1 MKNKIKAAVSLLLSL
16 LLALGCMGTSAFA
29 ADRNLGNVTLAFLT
43 ETGSITVEQNL
54 NAVEQ
59 LGITGGPVAGVEYT
73 LAQIGSL
80 CEITYTGGYMTGYAV
95 EQFVAQQLGINGSDY
110 TGSYGTETYYYI
122 YTVKSALDK
131 IQEQL
136 AAIEQSEWKGLVEG
150 LTGSRKASTDEN
162 GQVIFNDLP
171 YGLYLIVQTDVSGAE
186 YEGEPITLSHLQ
198 TPMLVSVPGKNEEK
212 EVKVNVKTPLGYGE
226 LTKSI
231 VGVGDINGNWENV
244 EDSATEVTGPGDYI
258 RFRLAVQ
265 PPRLSSGDTLD
276 HFVIED
282 VRSEGLKLEKLESV
296 TDTLGQ
302 TYVEGIDYTRTEE
315 TVADGTR
322 MLLTFTQQGLQKL
335 EQLGRAAGT
344 LTVTYTAQVTDEA
357 PTAGITNS
365 ARIDYKVDYAP
376 DRDNPPPPDD
386 PPPEDDDDEYHSDW
400 DVARSYTFGVHMTKY
415 LGEEGNLAPEGSV
428 TFALYR
434 EKDGQKQAV
443 PLSRSGDAYQVALQ
457 GSNELSVSADGT
469 FTILGLGEGT
479 YYLRELSTAEGYA
492 LPNEDIALTLAG
504 ERSAGEY
511 TGRLDAAQ
519 CTVDGQ
525 QGNASVQDGT
535 LYLSVINPRTFYIP
549 NTGGAGSWMFTAGG
563 LLIIAGGV
571 VYLAVSRKKKG

>member
-29 ADRNLGNVTLAFLT
+29 ADRNLRNVTLAFST
-43 ETGSITVEQNL
+43 ETGSITVVQNL

-80 CEITYTGGYMTGYAV
+80 CEITYAGGYMTGYAV
-95 EQFVAQQLGINGSDY
+95 EKSTVEKLGIEDAANY
-110 TGSYGTETYYYI
+110 TGSYNGTNYI
-122 YTVKSALDK
+122 YTSEATLEVLAKEIAELTTEDLKDKFSGSPTEKTDANGEAEFETLD
-131 IQEQL
+131 
-136 AAIEQSEWKGLVEG
+136 
-150 LTGSRKASTDEN
+150 
-162 GQVIFNDLP
+162 
-171 YGLYLIVQTDVSGAE
+171 YGLYLILQTDVSGAE
-186 YEGEPITLSHLQ
+186 YEDEPIILSHRQ

-276 HFVIED
+276 HFVVED

-302 TYVEGIDYTRTEE
+302 TYVEGTDYTRTEE
-315 TVADGTR
+315 TVTEGTR

-344 LTVTYTAQVTDEA
+344 LTVVYTTQVTEDA
-357 PTAGITNS
+357 VTAGITNS

-376 DRDNPPPPDD
+376 DRDTPPPPDD

-535 LYLSVINPRTFYIP
+535 LYLSVINPRAFYIP

>member
-29 ADRNLGNVTLAFLT
+29 DATAIEIEKLT
-43 ETGSITVEQNL
+43 ESTQKGSITVEQNL

-73 LAQIGSL
+73 LTQIGSL

-95 EQFVAQQLGINGSDY
+95 EQSTAKMLGIEDA
-110 TGSYGTETYYYI
+110 GSYNAINYCI
-122 YTVKSALDK
+122 YTSQQSLEK
-131 IQEQL
+131 IQDALEQT
-136 AAIEQSEWKGLVEG
+136 EETQWKELVEG
-150 LTGSRKASTDEN
+150 STNIKTTNEEGKA
-162 GQVIFNDLP
+162 IFSDLP

-186 YEGEPITLSHLQ
+186 YEDEPIILSHRQ
-198 TPMLVSVPGKNEEK
+198 TPMLVSVPGKNEEN

-231 VGVGDINGNWENV
+231 VGIGDIDGNWENV
-244 EDSATEVTGPGDYI
+244 EDSNTEVTGPGDYI

-282 VRSEGLKLEKLESV
+282 VRSKGLELEKLESV

-302 TYVEGIDYTRTEE
+302 TYVEGTDYTRTEE

>member
-1 MKNKIKAAVSLLLSL
+1 M
-16 LLALGCMGTSAFA
+16 
-29 ADRNLGNVTLAFLT
+29 
-43 ETGSITVEQNL
+43 
-54 NAVEQ
+54 
-59 LGITGGPVAGVEYT
+59 
-73 LAQIGSL
+73 
-80 CEITYTGGYMTGYAV
+80 
-95 EQFVAQQLGINGSDY
+95 
-110 TGSYGTETYYYI
+110 
-122 YTVKSALDK
+122 
-131 IQEQL
+131 
-136 AAIEQSEWKGLVEG
+136 
-150 LTGSRKASTDEN
+150 
-162 GQVIFNDLP
+162 
-171 YGLYLIVQTDVSGAE
+171 
-186 YEGEPITLSHLQ
+186 
-198 TPMLVSVPGKNEEK
+198 
-212 EVKVNVKTPLGYGE
+212 
-226 LTKSI
+226 
-231 VGVGDINGNWENV
+231 
-244 EDSATEVTGPGDYI
+244 
-258 RFRLAVQ
+258 
-265 PPRLSSGDTLD
+265 
-276 HFVIED
+276 IED
-282 VRSEGLKLEKLESV
+282 VRSKGLELEKLESV

-302 TYVEGIDYTRTEE
+302 TYVEGTDYTRTEE

-344 LTVTYTAQVTDEA
+344 LTVVYTTQVTEDA
-357 PTAGITNS
+357 VTAGITNS

-400 DVARSYTFGVHMTKY
+400 DVARSYTFGVHLTKY

-443 PLSRSGDAYQVALQ
+443 PLSRSGDTYQVALQ

-525 QGNASVQDGT
+525 QGNASVQDGI

>member
-29 ADRNLGNVTLAFLT
+29 ADITIKELKKSTK
-43 ETGSITVEQNL
+43 TGSITVVQNL

-95 EQFVAQQLGINGSDY
+95 EQSVAQQLGINGSDY

-150 LTGSRKASTDEN
+150 LTGSQKASTDEK
-162 GQVIFNDLP
+162 GQAIFNDLP

-198 TPMLVSVPGKNEEK
+198 TPMLVSVPQSAGQSD
-212 EVKVNVKTPLGYGE
+212 VTVNVKTPLGYGE

-231 VGVGDINGNWENV
+231 VGIGDIDGNWENV

-282 VRSEGLKLEKLESV
+282 VRSKGLELEKLESV

-302 TYVEGIDYTRTEE
+302 TYVEGTDYTRTEE

-344 LTVTYTAQVTDEA
+344 LTVVYTTQVTEDA
-357 PTAGITNS
+357 VTAGITNS

-415 LGEEGNLAPEGSV
+415 LGEEGNLAPEESV

>member
-29 ADRNLGNVTLAFLT
+29 ADITIKELKKSTK
-43 ETGSITVEQNL
+43 TGSITVVQNL

-95 EQFVAQQLGINGSDY
+95 KQSTASTLGIADDANYTRSHNGTDY
-110 TGSYGTETYYYI
+110 CI
-122 YTVKSALDK
+122 YTSQQSLEK
-131 IQEQL
+131 IQDALEQT
-136 AAIEQSEWKGLVEG
+136 EETQWKELVEG
-150 LTGSRKASTDEN
+150 STNIKTTNEEGKA
-162 GQVIFNDLP
+162 IFSDLP

-186 YEGEPITLSHLQ
+186 YEDEPIILSHRQ
-198 TPMLVSVPGKNEEK
+198 TPMLVSVPGEEG
-212 EVKVNVKTPLGYGE
+212 EIVTVNVKTPLGYGE

-231 VGVGDINGNWENV
+231 VGVGDIDGNWENV

-282 VRSEGLKLEKLESV
+282 VRSKGLELEKLESV

-302 TYVEGIDYTRTEE
+302 TYVEGTDYTRTEE

-344 LTVTYTAQVTDEA
+344 LTVVYTTQVTEDA
-357 PTAGITNS
+357 VTAGITNS

-492 LPNEDIALTLAG
+492 LPNEDIALTLSG

>member
-1 MKNKIKAAVSLLLSL
+1 
-16 LLALGCMGTSAFA
+16 MGTSAFA
-29 ADRNLGNVTLAFLT
+29 DATAIEIEKLT
-43 ETGSITVEQNL
+43 ESTQKGSITVEQNL

-95 EQFVAQQLGINGSDY
+95 KQSTAKMLGIEDAADY
-110 TGSYGTETYYYI
+110 TESYNVKDYCI
-122 YTVKSALDK
+122 YTNAATLEALAKEIAKLETEDLK
-131 IQEQL
+131 DQFQEKQTKETNESGEAKFETL
-136 AAIEQSEWKGLVEG
+136 
-150 LTGSRKASTDEN
+150 D
-162 GQVIFNDLP
+162 
-171 YGLYLIVQTDVSGAE
+171 YGLYLILQTDVSGAE
-186 YEGEPITLSHLQ
+186 YEDEPITLSHLQ
-198 TPMLVSVPGKNEEK
+198 TPMLVSVPQSAGQSDVT
-212 EVKVNVKTPLGYGE
+212 VKVKTPLGYGE

-276 HFVIED
+276 HFVVED
-282 VRSEGLKLEKLESV
+282 VRSKGLKLEKLESV

-302 TYVEGIDYTRTEE
+302 TYVEGTDYTRTEE

-344 LTVTYTAQVTDEA
+344 LTVVYTTQVTEDA
-357 PTAGITNS
+357 VTAGITNS

-415 LGEEGNLAPEGSV
+415 LGEDKIPRRGGQPCPRGQRHLRPLPGKGRPEAGGP
-428 TFALYR
+428 T
-434 EKDGQKQAV
+434 EQK
-443 PLSRSGDAYQVALQ
+443 R
-457 GSNELSVSADGT
+457 
-469 FTILGLGEGT
+469 
-479 YYLRELSTAEGYA
+479 
-492 LPNEDIALTLAG
+492 
-504 ERSAGEY
+504 
-511 TGRLDAAQ
+511 GRLPGGPA
-519 CTVDGQ
+519 GQ
-525 QGNASVQDGT
+525 QRAERQRGRNLHHPG
-535 LYLSVINPRTFYIP
+535 I
-549 NTGGAGSWMFTAGG
+549 GGGHLLPAGAFHRGRLRPA
-563 LLIIAGGV
+563 
-571 VYLAVSRKKKG
+571 K

>member
-29 ADRNLGNVTLAFLT
+29 DATAIEIEKLT
-43 ETGSITVEQNL
+43 ESTQKGSITVEQNL

-80 CEITYTGGYMTGYAV
+80 CEITYAGGYMTGYAV
-95 EQFVAQQLGINGSDY
+95 KESVAQQLGINDSDY
-110 TGSYGTETYYYI
+110 TESYGTENYI
-122 YTVKSALDK
+122 YTAKSALDK

-162 GQVIFNDLP
+162 GQAIFNDLP
-171 YGLYLIVQTDVSGAE
+171 YGLYLIVQTDVSGAK
-186 YEGEPITLSHLQ
+186 YEDKPITLSHLQ

-212 EVKVNVKTPLGYGE
+212 DVEVDVKTPLGYGE

-231 VGVGDINGNWENV
+231 VGVGDIDGNWENV
-244 EDSATEVTGPGDYI
+244 EDSNTEVTGPGDYI

-276 HFVIED
+276 HFVVED
-282 VRSEGLKLEKLESV
+282 VRSKGLKLEKLESV

-302 TYVEGIDYTRTEE
+302 TYVENTDYTRTEE

-322 MLLTFTQQGLQKL
+322 LLLTFTQQGLQKL

-344 LTVTYTAQVTDEA
+344 LTVVYTTQVTEDA
-357 PTAGITNS
+357 VTAGITNS

-376 DRDNPPPPDD
+376 DRDTPPPPDD

-443 PLSRSGDAYQVALQ
+443 PLSRSGDTYQVALQ
-457 GSNELSVSADGT
+457 GSNELSISADGT

-504 ERSAGEY
+504 ELSAGEY

>member
-29 ADRNLGNVTLAFLT
+29 ADRNLGNVTLAFST
-43 ETGSITVEQNL
+43 ETGSITVVQNL

-95 EQFVAQQLGINGSDY
+95 EQSVAQQLGINGSDY
-110 TGSYGTETYYYI
+110 TGSYGTENYI
-122 YTVKSALDK
+122 YTAKSALDK
-131 IQEQL
+131 IKEQL

-150 LTGSRKASTDEN
+150 LTGSQKASTDEK
-162 GQVIFNDLP
+162 GQAIFNDLP

-186 YEGEPITLSHLQ
+186 YEDEPIILSHRQ
-198 TPMLVSVPGKNEEK
+198 TPMLVSVPGEEG
-212 EVKVNVKTPLGYGE
+212 EIVTVNVKTPLGYGE

-231 VGVGDINGNWENV
+231 VGVGDIDGNWENV

-276 HFVIED
+276 HFVVED

-302 TYVEGIDYTRTEE
+302 TYVEGTDYTRTEE

-322 MLLTFTQQGLQKL
+322 LLLTFTQQGLQKL

-344 LTVTYTAQVTDEA
+344 LTVVYTTQVTEDA
-357 PTAGITNS
+357 VTAGITNS

-386 PPPEDDDDEYHSDW
+386 PPPEDDDDEYHSEW
-400 DVARSYTFGVHMTKY
+400 DVARSYTFGAHLTKY

-571 VYLAVSRKKKG
+571 VYLAVSRKKKR

>member
-29 ADRNLGNVTLAFLT
+29 DATAIEIEKLT
-43 ETGSITVEQNL
+43 ESTQKGSITVEQNL

-80 CEITYTGGYMTGYAV
+80 CEITYAGGYMTGYAV
-95 EQFVAQQLGINGSDY
+95 EEQSIAEKLGIEDAANYTRSYNRTDY
-110 TGSYGTETYYYI
+110 CI
-122 YTVKSALDK
+122 YTNAATLEALAKEIAKLETEDLQGQFPSGQTQK
-131 IQEQL
+131 TN
-136 AAIEQSEWKGLVEG
+136 A
-150 LTGSRKASTDEN
+150 N
-162 GQVIFNDLP
+162 GEAKFETLE
-171 YGLYLIVQTDVSGAE
+171 YGLYLILQTDVSGAK
-186 YEGEPITLSHLQ
+186 YEDKPITLSHLQ
-198 TPMLVSVPGKNEEK
+198 TPMLISVPGKNEEK

-231 VGVGDINGNWENV
+231 VGIGDIDGNWENV
-244 EDSATEVTGPGDYI
+244 EDSNTEVTGPGDYI

-282 VRSEGLKLEKLESV
+282 VRSKGLELEKLESV

-302 TYVEGIDYTRTEE
+302 TYVEGTDYTRTEE

-335 EQLGRAAGT
+335 ERLGQAAGT

-400 DVARSYTFGVHMTKY
+400 DVARSYTFGVHLTKY

-443 PLSRSGDAYQVALQ
+443 PLSRSGDAYQVVLQ
-457 GSNELSVSADGT
+457 GSNELSISADGT

-525 QGNASVQDGT
+525 QGNASVQDGI

>member
-29 ADRNLGNVTLAFLT
+29 ADITIKELKKSTK
-43 ETGSITVEQNL
+43 TGSITVVQNL

-95 EQFVAQQLGINGSDY
+95 KKSVAQQLGINDSDY
-110 TGSYGTETYYYI
+110 TGSYGTETYYI
-122 YTVKSALDK
+122 YTAKSALDK

-162 GQVIFNDLP
+162 GQAIFNDLP

-198 TPMLVSVPGKNEEK
+198 TPMLVSVPQSAGQSDVT
-212 EVKVNVKTPLGYGE
+212 VKVKTPLGYGE

-276 HFVIED
+276 HFVVED

-302 TYVEGIDYTRTEE
+302 TYVENTDYTRTEE

-335 EQLGRAAGT
+335 ERLGRTAGT
-344 LTVTYTAQVTDEA
+344 LTVVYTTQVTEDA
-357 PTAGITNS
+357 VTAGITNS

-525 QGNASVQDGT
+525 QGNASVQDGI

-571 VYLAVSRKKKG
+571 VYLAVSRKKKR

>member
-1 MKNKIKAAVSLLLSL
+1 MV
-16 LLALGCMGTSAFA
+16 
-29 ADRNLGNVTLAFLT
+29 
-43 ETGSITVEQNL
+43 
-54 NAVEQ
+54 
-59 LGITGGPVAGVEYT
+59 YT
-73 LAQIGSL
+73 
-80 CEITYTGGYMTGYAV
+80 T
-95 EQFVAQQLGINGSDY
+95 
-110 TGSYGTETYYYI
+110 
-122 YTVKSALDK
+122 
-131 IQEQL
+131 
-136 AAIEQSEWKGLVEG
+136 
-150 LTGSRKASTDEN
+150 
-162 GQVIFNDLP
+162 
-171 YGLYLIVQTDVSGAE
+171 
-186 YEGEPITLSHLQ
+186 
-198 TPMLVSVPGKNEEK
+198 
-212 EVKVNVKTPLGYGE
+212 
-226 LTKSI
+226 
-231 VGVGDINGNWENV
+231 
-244 EDSATEVTGPGDYI
+244 
-258 RFRLAVQ
+258 
-265 PPRLSSGDTLD
+265 
-276 HFVIED
+276 
-282 VRSEGLKLEKLESV
+282 
-296 TDTLGQ
+296 
-302 TYVEGIDYTRTEE
+302 
-315 TVADGTR
+315 
-322 MLLTFTQQGLQKL
+322 
-335 EQLGRAAGT
+335 
-344 LTVTYTAQVTDEA
+344 QVTEDA
-357 PTAGITNS
+357 VTAGITNS

-415 LGEEGNLAPEGSV
+415 LGEEGNLAPEESV

-443 PLSRSGDAYQVALQ
+443 PLSRSGDTYQVALQ

-525 QGNASVQDGT
+525 QGNASVQDGI

>member
-16 LLALGCMGTSAFA
+16 LLALGCMGTPAFA
-29 ADRNLGNVTLAFLT
+29 DATAIEIEKLT
-43 ETGSITVEQNL
+43 ESTQKGSITVEQNL

-80 CEITYTGGYMTGYAV
+80 CEITYAGGYMTGYAV
-95 EQFVAQQLGINGSDY
+95 EQSVAQQLGINGSDY

-150 LTGSRKASTDEN
+150 LTGSQKASTDEK
-162 GQVIFNDLP
+162 GQAIFNDLP

-198 TPMLVSVPGKNEEK
+198 TPMLVSVPGEEG
-212 EVKVNVKTPLGYGE
+212 EIVTVNVKTPLGYGE

-231 VGVGDINGNWENV
+231 VGVGDIDGNWENV

-282 VRSEGLKLEKLESV
+282 VRSKGLELEKLESV

-302 TYVEGIDYTRTEE
+302 TYVEGTDYTRTEE

-344 LTVTYTAQVTDEA
+344 LTVVYTTQVTEDA
-357 PTAGITNS
+357 VTAGITNS

-571 VYLAVSRKKKG
+571 VYLAVSRKKKR

>member
-29 ADRNLGNVTLAFLT
+29 DATAIEIGKLT
-43 ETGSITVEQNL
+43 ESTQKGSITVEQNL

-95 EQFVAQQLGINGSDY
+95 EQSVARQLGINGSDY
-110 TGSYGTETYYYI
+110 TGSYGTETYYI
-122 YTVKSALDK
+122 YTAKSALDK

-150 LTGSRKASTDEN
+150 LTGSRKASTNEN
-162 GQVIFNDLP
+162 GQAIFNDLP

-186 YEGEPITLSHLQ
+186 YEDEPITLSHLQ
-198 TPMLVSVPGKNEEK
+198 TPMLVSVPGEEG
-212 EVKVNVKTPLGYGE
+212 EIVTVKVKTPLGYGE

-231 VGVGDINGNWENV
+231 VGIGDIDGNWENV
-244 EDSATEVTGPGDYI
+244 EDSNTEVTGPGDYI

-282 VRSEGLKLEKLESV
+282 VCSKGLDVQGLDSV

-302 TYVEGIDYTRTEE
+302 TYVEGTDYTRTEE
-315 TVADGTR
+315 TVTDGVR
-322 MLLTFTQQGLQKL
+322 MLHTFTQQGLQKL

-344 LTVTYTAQVTDEA
+344 LTVVYTTQVTEDA
-357 PTAGITNS
+357 VTAGITNS

-376 DRDNPPPPDD
+376 DRDTPPPPDD

-434 EKDGQKQAV
+434 EEDGQKQAV

-457 GSNELSVSADGT
+457 GSNELSVSADGS

-571 VYLAVSRKKKG
+571 VYLAVSRKKKR

>member
-29 ADRNLGNVTLAFLT
+29 ADITIKELT
-43 ETGSITVEQNL
+43 KSTKTGSITVEQNL

-95 EQFVAQQLGINGSDY
+95 KKSVAQQLGINDSDY

-122 YTVKSALDK
+122 YTAKSALDK

-150 LTGSRKASTDEN
+150 LTGSQKASTDEK
-162 GQVIFNDLP
+162 GQAIFNDLP

-212 EVKVNVKTPLGYGE
+212 EVEVDVKTPLGYGE

-231 VGVGDINGNWENV
+231 VGIGDINGNWENV

-302 TYVEGIDYTRTEE
+302 TYVENTDYTLTEE
-315 TVADGTR
+315 TVTDGTR

-376 DRDNPPPPDD
+376 DRDNPPPPDN
-386 PPPEDDDDEYHSDW
+386 PSPEDDDDEYHSDW

-479 YYLRELSTAEGYA
+479 YYLRELSTEEGYA

-525 QGNASVQDGT
+525 QGNASVQDGI
-535 LYLSVINPRTFYIP
+535 LYLSVINPKTFYIP

>member
-29 ADRNLGNVTLAFLT
+29 DATAIEIEKLT
-43 ETGSITVEQNL
+43 ESTQKGSITVEQNL
-54 NAVEQ
+54 NVVEQ

-95 EQFVAQQLGINGSDY
+95 EQSTAKMLGIEDATNY
-110 TGSYGTETYYYI
+110 TGSYNAVNYCI
-122 YTVKSALDK
+122 YTSQQSLEK
-131 IQEQL
+131 IQDALEQT
-136 AAIEQSEWKGLVEG
+136 EETQWKELVEG
-150 LTGSRKASTDEN
+150 STNIKTTNEEGKA
-162 GQVIFNDLP
+162 IFSDLP
-171 YGLYLIVQTDVSGAE
+171 YGLYLIVQTDVSGAK
-186 YEGEPITLSHLQ
+186 YEDKPITLSHLQ

-212 EVKVNVKTPLGYGE
+212 DVEVDVKTPLGYGE

-231 VGVGDINGNWENV
+231 VGVGDIDGNWENV
-244 EDSATEVTGPGDYI
+244 EDSNTEVTGPGDYI

-276 HFVIED
+276 HFVVED
-282 VRSEGLKLEKLESV
+282 VRSKGLELEKLESV

-302 TYVEGIDYTRTEE
+302 TYVENTDYTRTEE

-322 MLLTFTQQGLQKL
+322 LLLTFTQQGLQKL

-344 LTVTYTAQVTDEA
+344 LTVVYTTQVTEDA
-357 PTAGITNS
+357 VTAGITNS

-376 DRDNPPPPDD
+376 DRDTPPPPDD
-386 PPPEDDDDEYHSDW
+386 PPPEDDDDEYHSEW

-443 PLSRSGDAYQVALQ
+443 PLSRSGDTYQVALQ
-457 GSNELSVSADGT
+457 GSNELSVSADGS

-571 VYLAVSRKKKG
+571 VYLAVSRKKKR

>member
-29 ADRNLGNVTLAFLT
+29 ADRNLGNVTLAFST
-43 ETGSITVEQNL
+43 ETGSITVVQNL

-95 EQFVAQQLGINGSDY
+95 KKSTVEKLGIEDAANY
-110 TGSYGTETYYYI
+110 TDGTNYCI
-122 YTVKSALDK
+122 YTSEATLEVLAKEIAELTTEDLKDKFSGSPTEKTDANGEAEFETLD
-131 IQEQL
+131 
-136 AAIEQSEWKGLVEG
+136 
-150 LTGSRKASTDEN
+150 
-162 GQVIFNDLP
+162 
-171 YGLYLIVQTDVSGAE
+171 YGLYLILQTDVSGAE

-198 TPMLVSVPGKNEEK
+198 TPMLVSVPQSAGQSDVT
-212 EVKVNVKTPLGYGE
+212 VKVKTPLGYGE

-231 VGVGDINGNWENV
+231 VGIGDIDGNWENV

-282 VRSEGLKLEKLESV
+282 VRSKGLELEKLESV

-302 TYVEGIDYTRTEE
+302 TYVEGTDYTRTEE

-335 EQLGRAAGT
+335 ERLGRTAGT
-344 LTVTYTAQVTDEA
+344 LTVVYTTQVTEDA
-357 PTAGITNS
+357 VTAGITNS

-376 DRDNPPPPDD
+376 DRDTPPPPDD
-386 PPPEDDDDEYHSDW
+386 PPPEDDDDEYHSEW

-443 PLSRSGDAYQVALQ
+443 PLSRSGDTYQVALQ
-457 GSNELSVSADGT
+457 GSNELSVSADGS

>member
-29 ADRNLGNVTLAFLT
+29 ADRNLGNVTLAFST
-43 ETGSITVEQNL
+43 EIGSITVEQNL

-95 EQFVAQQLGINGSDY
+95 EQPTAEKLGIEDATNY
-110 TGSYGTETYYYI
+110 TGSYNAVNYCI
-122 YTVKSALDK
+122 YTSQQSLEK
-131 IQEQL
+131 IQDALEQT
-136 AAIEQSEWKGLVEG
+136 EETQWKELVEG
-150 LTGSRKASTDEN
+150 STNIKTTNEEGKA
-162 GQVIFNDLP
+162 IFSDLP

-186 YEGEPITLSHLQ
+186 YEDEPIILSHRQ
-198 TPMLVSVPGKNEEK
+198 TPMLVSVPQSAGQSDVT
-212 EVKVNVKTPLGYGE
+212 VKVKTPLGYGE

-231 VGVGDINGNWENV
+231 VGVGDIDGNWENV

-276 HFVIED
+276 HFVVED

-302 TYVEGIDYTRTEE
+302 TYVEGTDYTRTEE

-322 MLLTFTQQGLQKL
+322 LLLTFTQQGLQKL

-344 LTVTYTAQVTDEA
+344 LTVVYTTQVTEDA
-357 PTAGITNS
+357 VTAGITNS

-376 DRDNPPPPDD
+376 DRDTPPPPDD
-386 PPPEDDDDEYHSDW
+386 PPPEDDDDEYRSDW
-400 DVARSYTFGVHMTKY
+400 DVARSYTFGVHLTKY

-525 QGNASVQDGT
+525 QGNASVQDGI

>member
-29 ADRNLGNVTLAFLT
+29 DATAIEIEKLT
-43 ETGSITVEQNL
+43 ESTQKGSITVVQNL

-95 EQFVAQQLGINGSDY
+95 EQSVAQQLGINGSDY
-110 TGSYGTETYYYI
+110 TGSYGTETYYI

-150 LTGSRKASTDEN
+150 LTGSQKASTDEK
-162 GQVIFNDLP
+162 GQAIFNDLP

-198 TPMLVSVPGKNEEK
+198 TPMLVSVPGEEG
-212 EVKVNVKTPLGYGE
+212 EIVTVNVKTPLGYGE

-231 VGVGDINGNWENV
+231 VGIGDIDGNWENV
-244 EDSATEVTGPGDYI
+244 EDSNTEVTGPGDYI

-282 VRSEGLKLEKLESV
+282 VRSKGLELEKLESV

-525 QGNASVQDGT
+525 QDNASVQDGI

>member
-1 MKNKIKAAVSLLLSL
+1 
-16 LLALGCMGTSAFA
+16 
-29 ADRNLGNVTLAFLT
+29 
-43 ETGSITVEQNL
+43 
-54 NAVEQ
+54 
-59 LGITGGPVAGVEYT
+59 
-73 LAQIGSL
+73 
-80 CEITYTGGYMTGYAV
+80 
-95 EQFVAQQLGINGSDY
+95 
-110 TGSYGTETYYYI
+110 
-122 YTVKSALDK
+122 
-131 IQEQL
+131 
-136 AAIEQSEWKGLVEG
+136 
-150 LTGSRKASTDEN
+150 
-162 GQVIFNDLP
+162 
-171 YGLYLIVQTDVSGAE
+171 
-186 YEGEPITLSHLQ
+186 
-198 TPMLVSVPGKNEEK
+198 MLVSVPGKNEEK

-231 VGVGDINGNWENV
+231 VGVGDIDGNWENV

-276 HFVIED
+276 HFVVED
-282 VRSEGLKLEKLESV
+282 VRSKGLKLEKLESV
-296 TDTLGQ
+296 PYTLGQ
-302 TYVEGIDYTRTEE
+302 TYVEGTDYTRTEE

-322 MLLTFTQQGLQKL
+322 LLLTFTQQGLQKL

-344 LTVTYTAQVTDEA
+344 LTVVYTTQVTEDA
-357 PTAGITNS
+357 VTAGITNS

>member
-1 MKNKIKAAVSLLLSL
+1 MKNKIKTAVSLLLSL

-29 ADRNLGNVTLAFLT
+29 DATAIEIEKLT
-43 ETGSITVEQNL
+43 ESTQKGSITVEQNL

-95 EQFVAQQLGINGSDY
+95 EQSTAGTLGITDDANY
-110 TGSYGTETYYYI
+110 TGSYKDYCI
-122 YTVKSALDK
+122 YTSKATLEALAKEIAKLETEDLQGQFPSGQTQK
-131 IQEQL
+131 
-136 AAIEQSEWKGLVEG
+136 
-150 LTGSRKASTDEN
+150 TDASGEAKFETLD
-162 GQVIFNDLP
+162 
-171 YGLYLIVQTDVSGAE
+171 YGLYLILQTDVSGAE

-198 TPMLVSVPGKNEEK
+198 TPMLVSVPGKNEEN

-231 VGVGDINGNWENV
+231 VGIGDINGNWENV

-276 HFVIED
+276 HFVVED
-282 VRSEGLKLEKLESV
+282 VRSKGLNLEKLESV

-302 TYVEGIDYTRTEE
+302 TYVENTDYTRTEE

-335 EQLGRAAGT
+335 ERLGQAAGT

-386 PPPEDDDDEYHSDW
+386 PSPEDDDDEYHSDW

-525 QGNASVQDGT
+525 QGNASVQDDI

-571 VYLAVSRKKKG
+571 VYLAVIRKKKG

>member
-95 EQFVAQQLGINGSDY
+95 KKSVAQQLGIN
-110 TGSYGTETYYYI
+110 TGSYGTETYYI
-122 YTVKSALDK
+122 YTAKSALDK

-171 YGLYLIVQTDVSGAE
+171 YGLYLIVQTDVSGAK
-186 YEGEPITLSHLQ
+186 YEDKPITLSHLQ

-212 EVKVNVKTPLGYGE
+212 DVEVDVKTPLGYGE

-282 VRSEGLKLEKLESV
+282 VRSKGLELEKLESV

-302 TYVEGIDYTRTEE
+302 TYVEGTDYTRTEE
-315 TVADGTR
+315 TVADDTR

-376 DRDNPPPPDD
+376 DRDNPPPPDN

-525 QGNASVQDGT
+525 QGNASVQDGI

>member
-29 ADRNLGNVTLAFLT
+29 DATAIEIEKLT
-43 ETGSITVEQNL
+43 ESTQKGSITVEQNL

-80 CEITYTGGYMTGYAV
+80 CEITYAGGYMTGYAV
-95 EQFVAQQLGINGSDY
+95 KLGIADATNY
-110 TGSYGTETYYYI
+110 TGSYNAINYCI
-122 YTVKSALDK
+122 YTSQQSLEK
-131 IQEQL
+131 IQDALEQT
-136 AAIEQSEWKGLVEG
+136 EETQWKELVEG
-150 LTGSRKASTDEN
+150 STNIKTTNEEGKA
-162 GQVIFNDLP
+162 IFSDLP

-186 YEGEPITLSHLQ
+186 YEDEPITLSHLQ
-198 TPMLVSVPGKNEEK
+198 TPMLVSVPGEEG
-212 EVKVNVKTPLGYGE
+212 EIVTVNVKTPLGYGE

-231 VGVGDINGNWENV
+231 VGVGDIDGNWENV

-276 HFVIED
+276 HFVVED

-302 TYVEGIDYTRTEE
+302 TYVEGTDYTRTEE
-315 TVADGTR
+315 TVTDGTR

-335 EQLGRAAGT
+335 ERLGQAAGT

-386 PPPEDDDDEYHSDW
+386 PPPEDDDDEYHSEW

>member
-29 ADRNLGNVTLAFLT
+29 ADRNLGNVTLAFST
-43 ETGSITVEQNL
+43 ETGSITVVQNL

-95 EQFVAQQLGINGSDY
+95 KQSTARTLGIADDANY
-110 TGSYGTETYYYI
+110 TGRHNGTDYCI
-122 YTVKSALDK
+122 YTSQQSLEK
-131 IQEQL
+131 IQDALEQT
-136 AAIEQSEWKGLVEG
+136 EETQWKELVEG
-150 LTGSRKASTDEN
+150 STNIKTTNEEGKA
-162 GQVIFNDLP
+162 IFSDLP

-198 TPMLVSVPGKNEEK
+198 TPMLVSVPGEEG
-212 EVKVNVKTPLGYGE
+212 EIVTVNVKTPLGYGE

-231 VGVGDINGNWENV
+231 VGVGDIDGNWENV

-282 VRSEGLKLEKLESV
+282 VRSKGLELEKLESV

-302 TYVEGIDYTRTEE
+302 TYVEGTDYTRTEE

-335 EQLGRAAGT
+335 ERLGQAAGT

-492 LPNEDIALTLAG
+492 LPNEDIALTLSG

>member
-29 ADRNLGNVTLAFLT
+29 ADRNLGNVTLAFST
-43 ETGSITVEQNL
+43 ETGSITVVQNL

-80 CEITYTGGYMTGYAV
+80 CEITYAGGYMTGYAV
-95 EQFVAQQLGINGSDY
+95 EEQPTAEKLGIEDAADY
-110 TGSYGTETYYYI
+110 TESHNGTDYCI
-122 YTVKSALDK
+122 YTSEETLEILAKEVAKLETEDLKDQFQEKQTKETNESGEAKFETLD
-131 IQEQL
+131 
-136 AAIEQSEWKGLVEG
+136 
-150 LTGSRKASTDEN
+150 
-162 GQVIFNDLP
+162 
-171 YGLYLIVQTDVSGAE
+171 YGLYLIRQTDVSGAE
-186 YEGEPITLSHLQ
+186 YEDEPITLSHLQ

-276 HFVIED
+276 HFVVED

-302 TYVEGIDYTRTEE
+302 TYVENTDYTRTEE

-335 EQLGRAAGT
+335 ERLGRAAGT

-434 EKDGQKQAV
+434 EEDGQKQAV

-457 GSNELSVSADGT
+457 GSNELSVSADGS

>member
-29 ADRNLGNVTLAFLT
+29 ADITIKELKKSTK
-43 ETGSITVEQNL
+43 TGSITVVQNL

-95 EQFVAQQLGINGSDY
+95 EQSVAQQLGINGSDY

-150 LTGSRKASTDEN
+150 LTGSQKASTDEK
-162 GQVIFNDLP
+162 GQAIFNDLP

-198 TPMLVSVPGKNEEK
+198 TPMLVSVPGEEG
-212 EVKVNVKTPLGYGE
+212 EIVTVNVKTPLGYGE

-231 VGVGDINGNWENV
+231 VGVGDIDGNWENV
-244 EDSATEVTGPGDYI
+244 EDSNTEVTGPGDYI
-258 RFRLAVQ
+258 RFRLDVQ

-276 HFVIED
+276 HFVVED

-302 TYVEGIDYTRTEE
+302 TYVEGTDYTRTEE

-525 QGNASVQDGT
+525 QGNASVQDGI

-571 VYLAVSRKKKG
+571 VYLAVSRKKKR

>member
-29 ADRNLGNVTLAFLT
+29 ADRNLGNVTLAFST

-80 CEITYTGGYMTGYAV
+80 CEITYAGGYMTGYAV
-95 EQFVAQQLGINGSDY
+95 KKSTVEKLGIEDAANY
-110 TGSYGTETYYYI
+110 TDGTNYCI
-122 YTVKSALDK
+122 YTSEATLEVLAKEIAELTTEDLEVILKDKFSGSPTEKTDANGEAEFETLD
-131 IQEQL
+131 
-136 AAIEQSEWKGLVEG
+136 
-150 LTGSRKASTDEN
+150 
-162 GQVIFNDLP
+162 
-171 YGLYLIVQTDVSGAE
+171 YGLYLILQTDVSGAE
-186 YEGEPITLSHLQ
+186 YEDKPITLSHLQ
-198 TPMLVSVPGKNEEK
+198 TPMLVSVPGKNEEN

-282 VRSEGLKLEKLESV
+282 VRSKGLKLEKLESV

-302 TYVEGIDYTRTEE
+302 TYVENTDYTRTED

>member
-29 ADRNLGNVTLAFLT
+29 ADRNLRNVTLAFST
-43 ETGSITVEQNL
+43 ETGSITVVQNL

-95 EQFVAQQLGINGSDY
+95 EPSVAQQLGINGSDY
-110 TGSYGTETYYYI
+110 TGSYGTKTYYI

-150 LTGSRKASTDEN
+150 LTGSQKASTDEK
-162 GQVIFNDLP
+162 GQAIFNDLP

-282 VRSEGLKLEKLESV
+282 VRSKGLELEKLESV

-302 TYVEGIDYTRTEE
+302 TYVEGTDYTRTEE

-322 MLLTFTQQGLQKL
+322 LLLTFTQQGLQKL

-344 LTVTYTAQVTDEA
+344 LTVVYTTQVTEDA
-357 PTAGITNS
+357 VTAGITNS

-376 DRDNPPPPDD
+376 DRDTPPPPDD
-386 PPPEDDDDEYHSDW
+386 PPPEDDDDYHSDW

-443 PLSRSGDAYQVALQ
+443 PLSRSGDTYQVALQ

>member
-29 ADRNLGNVTLAFLT
+29 ADITIKELKKSTK
-43 ETGSITVEQNL
+43 TGSITVVQNL

-95 EQFVAQQLGINGSDY
+95 EQSVAQQLGINGSDY

-150 LTGSRKASTDEN
+150 LTGSQKASTDEK
-162 GQVIFNDLP
+162 GQAIFNDLP

-198 TPMLVSVPGKNEEK
+198 TPMLVSVPGEEG
-212 EVKVNVKTPLGYGE
+212 EIVTVNVKTPLGYGE

-231 VGVGDINGNWENV
+231 VGIGDINGNWENV

>member
-1 MKNKIKAAVSLLLSL
+1 MKNTIKAAVSLMLSL

-29 ADRNLGNVTLAFLT
+29 DATAIEIEKLT
-43 ETGSITVEQNL
+43 ESTQKGSITVVQNL

-95 EQFVAQQLGINGSDY
+95 EQPTAEKLGIEDATNY
-110 TGSYGTETYYYI
+110 TGSYNAVNYCI
-122 YTVKSALDK
+122 YTSQQSLEK
-131 IQEQL
+131 IQDALEQT
-136 AAIEQSEWKGLVEG
+136 EETQWKELVEG
-150 LTGSRKASTDEN
+150 ATNIKTTNEEGKA
-162 GQVIFNDLP
+162 IFSDLP
-171 YGLYLIVQTDVSGAE
+171 YGLYLIVQTDVSGAK
-186 YEGEPITLSHLQ
+186 YEDEPITLSHLQ
-198 TPMLVSVPGKNEEK
+198 TPMLISVPQSAGQSDVT
-212 EVKVNVKTPLGYGE
+212 VKVKTPLGYGE

-231 VGVGDINGNWENV
+231 VGVGDIDGNWENV
-244 EDSATEVTGPGDYI
+244 EDSNTEVTGPGDYI

-282 VRSEGLKLEKLESV
+282 VRSKGLKLEKLESV

-302 TYVEGIDYTRTEE
+302 TYVENTDYTRTEE

-322 MLLTFTQQGLQKL
+322 LLLTFTQQGLQKL

-344 LTVTYTAQVTDEA
+344 LTVVYTAQVTEDA
-357 PTAGITNS
+357 VTAGITNS

-376 DRDNPPPPDD
+376 DRDTPPPPDD
-386 PPPEDDDDEYHSDW
+386 PPPEDDDDEYRSEW
-400 DVARSYTFGVHMTKY
+400 DVARSYTFGVHLTKY

-504 ERSAGEY
+504 KRSAGEY

-571 VYLAVSRKKKG
+571 VYLAVSRKKKR

>member
-95 EQFVAQQLGINGSDY
+95 EQSTAKMLGIEDATNY
-110 TGSYGTETYYYI
+110 TGSYNAVNYCI
-122 YTVKSALDK
+122 YTSQQSLEK
-131 IQEQL
+131 IQDALEQT
-136 AAIEQSEWKGLVEG
+136 EETQWKELVEG
-150 LTGSRKASTDEN
+150 STNIKTTNEEGKA
-162 GQVIFNDLP
+162 IFSDLP

-186 YEGEPITLSHLQ
+186 YEDEPITLSHLQ
-198 TPMLVSVPGKNEEK
+198 TPMLVSVPQSAGQSD
-212 EVKVNVKTPLGYGE
+212 VTVNVKTPLGYGE

-231 VGVGDINGNWENV
+231 VGIGDIDGNWENV
-244 EDSATEVTGPGDYI
+244 EDSNTEVTGPGDYI

-282 VRSEGLKLEKLESV
+282 VRSKGLELEKLESV

-302 TYVEGIDYTRTEE
+302 TYVEGTDYTRTEE

-335 EQLGRAAGT
+335 ERLGQAAGT

>member
-29 ADRNLGNVTLAFLT
+29 DATAIEIEKLT
-43 ETGSITVEQNL
+43 ESTQKGSITVEQNL

-95 EQFVAQQLGINGSDY
+95 EEQSIAEKLGIEDAANYTEIYNGTNY
-110 TGSYGTETYYYI
+110 CI
-122 YTVKSALDK
+122 YTSEATLEVLAKEIAELTTEDLKDKFSGSPTEKTDANGEAEFETLD
-131 IQEQL
+131 
-136 AAIEQSEWKGLVEG
+136 
-150 LTGSRKASTDEN
+150 
-162 GQVIFNDLP
+162 

-186 YEGEPITLSHLQ
+186 YEDEPITLSHLQ
-198 TPMLVSVPGKNEEK
+198 TPMLISVPGKNEEK

-276 HFVIED
+276 HFVVED
-282 VRSEGLKLEKLESV
+282 VRSKGLKLEKLESV

-302 TYVEGIDYTRTEE
+302 TYVEGTDYTRTEE

-335 EQLGRAAGT
+335 ERLGWAAGT
-344 LTVTYTAQVTDEA
+344 LTVVYTTQVTEDA
-357 PTAGITNS
+357 VTAGITNS

-525 QGNASVQDGT
+525 QGNASVQDGI

>member
-29 ADRNLGNVTLAFLT
+29 DATAIEIEKLT
-43 ETGSITVEQNL
+43 ESTQKGSITVEQNL

-95 EQFVAQQLGINGSDY
+95 KQSTAEKLGIEDATNY
-110 TGSYGTETYYYI
+110 TGSYNAVNYCI
-122 YTVKSALDK
+122 YTSQQSLEK
-131 IQEQL
+131 IQDALEQT
-136 AAIEQSEWKGLVEG
+136 EETQWKELVEG
-150 LTGSRKASTDEN
+150 STNIKTTNEEGKA
-162 GQVIFNDLP
+162 IFSDLP
-171 YGLYLIVQTDVSGAE
+171 YGLYLIVQTDVSGAK
-186 YEGEPITLSHLQ
+186 YEDKPITLSHLQ
-198 TPMLVSVPGKNEEK
+198 TPMLVSVPGEEG
-212 EVKVNVKTPLGYGE
+212 EIVTVNVKTPLGYGE

-231 VGVGDINGNWENV
+231 VGVGDIDGNWENV

-276 HFVIED
+276 HFVVED

-302 TYVEGIDYTRTEE
+302 TYVEGTDYTRTEE
-315 TVADGTR
+315 TVTEGTR

-344 LTVTYTAQVTDEA
+344 LTVVYTTQVTEDA
-357 PTAGITNS
+357 VTAGITNS

-400 DVARSYTFGVHMTKY
+400 DVARSYTFGVHLTKY
-415 LGEEGNLAPEGSV
+415 LGEEGNLAPEESV

-469 FTILGLGEGT
+469 LTILGLGEGT

-571 VYLAVSRKKKG
+571 VYLAVSRKKKR

>member
-29 ADRNLGNVTLAFLT
+29 DATAIEIEKLT
-43 ETGSITVEQNL
+43 ESTQKGSITVEQNL

-95 EQFVAQQLGINGSDY
+95 EKSTAEKLGIEDAANY
-110 TGSYGTETYYYI
+110 TGSYNGTNYCI
-122 YTVKSALDK
+122 YTSEATLEVLAKEIAELTTEDLKDKFSGSPTEKTDANGEAEFETLD
-131 IQEQL
+131 
-136 AAIEQSEWKGLVEG
+136 
-150 LTGSRKASTDEN
+150 
-162 GQVIFNDLP
+162 
-171 YGLYLIVQTDVSGAE
+171 YGLYLILQTDVSGAE

-198 TPMLVSVPGKNEEK
+198 TPMLVSVPQSAGQSDVT
-212 EVKVNVKTPLGYGE
+212 VKVKTPLGYGE

-276 HFVIED
+276 HFVVED
-282 VRSEGLKLEKLESV
+282 VRSEGLRLEKLESV

-302 TYVEGIDYTRTEE
+302 TYVEGTDYTRTEE

-376 DRDNPPPPDD
+376 DRDNPPPP
-386 PPPEDDDDEYHSDW
+386 DDDDEYHSDW

-525 QGNASVQDGT
+525 QGNASVQDGI

>member
-29 ADRNLGNVTLAFLT
+29 ADRNLGNVTLAFST
-43 ETGSITVEQNL
+43 ETGSITVVQNL

-80 CEITYTGGYMTGYAV
+80 CEITYAGGYMTGYAV
-95 EQFVAQQLGINGSDY
+95 EEQSTASTLGIADDANYTESYNGTDY
-110 TGSYGTETYYYI
+110 CI
-122 YTVKSALDK
+122 YTNAATLEALAKEIAKLETEDLK
-131 IQEQL
+131 DQFQEKQTKETNESGEAKFETL
-136 AAIEQSEWKGLVEG
+136 
-150 LTGSRKASTDEN
+150 D
-162 GQVIFNDLP
+162 
-171 YGLYLIVQTDVSGAE
+171 YGLYLILQTDVSGAE
-186 YEGEPITLSHLQ
+186 YEDEPITLSHLQ
-198 TPMLVSVPGKNEEK
+198 TPMLVSVPQSAGQSDVT
-212 EVKVNVKTPLGYGE
+212 VKVKTPLGYGE

-231 VGVGDINGNWENV
+231 VGVGDIDGNWENV
-244 EDSATEVTGPGDYI
+244 EDSNTEVTGPGDYI
-258 RFRLAVQ
+258 RFRLDVQ

-276 HFVIED
+276 HFVVED
-282 VRSEGLKLEKLESV
+282 VRSKGLKLEKLESV

-302 TYVEGIDYTRTEE
+302 TYVENTDYTRTEE
-315 TVADGTR
+315 TVTEGTR

-335 EQLGRAAGT
+335 ERLGRAAGT
-344 LTVTYTAQVTDEA
+344 LTVVYTTQVTEDA
-357 PTAGITNS
+357 VTAGITNS

-376 DRDNPPPPDD
+376 DRDTPPPPDD
-386 PPPEDDDDEYHSDW
+386 PPPEDDDDEYHSEW

-511 TGRLDAAQ
+511 TGRLDTAQ

>member
-29 ADRNLGNVTLAFLT
+29 DATAIEIEKLT
-43 ETGSITVEQNL
+43 ESTQKGSITVEQNL

-95 EQFVAQQLGINGSDY
+95 KQSTAKMLGIEDAADY
-110 TGSYGTETYYYI
+110 TESYNVKDYCI
-122 YTVKSALDK
+122 YTNAATLEALAKEIAKLETEDLK
-131 IQEQL
+131 DQFQEKQTKETNESGEAKFETL
-136 AAIEQSEWKGLVEG
+136 
-150 LTGSRKASTDEN
+150 D
-162 GQVIFNDLP
+162 
-171 YGLYLIVQTDVSGAE
+171 YGLYLILQTDVSGAE
-186 YEGEPITLSHLQ
+186 YEDEPITLSHLQ
-198 TPMLVSVPGKNEEK
+198 TPMLVSVPQSAGQSDVT
-212 EVKVNVKTPLGYGE
+212 VKVKTPLGYGE

-231 VGVGDINGNWENV
+231 VGIGDINGNWENV

-282 VRSEGLKLEKLESV
+282 VRSKGLNLEKLESV

-302 TYVEGIDYTRTEE
+302 TYVENTDYTRTEE

-335 EQLGRAAGT
+335 ERLGRAAGT

-469 FTILGLGEGT
+469 FTILGLEEGT

-525 QGNASVQDGT
+525 QDNASVQDGI

>member
-29 ADRNLGNVTLAFLT
+29 DATAIEIEKLT
-43 ETGSITVEQNL
+43 ESTQKGSITVVQNL

-95 EQFVAQQLGINGSDY
+95 KLGIADATNY
-110 TGSYGTETYYYI
+110 TGSYNAINYCI
-122 YTVKSALDK
+122 YTSQQSLEK
-131 IQEQL
+131 IQDALEQT
-136 AAIEQSEWKGLVEG
+136 EETQWKELVEG
-150 LTGSRKASTDEN
+150 STNIKTTNEEGKA
-162 GQVIFNDLP
+162 IFSDLP

-186 YEGEPITLSHLQ
+186 YEDEPITLSHLQ
-198 TPMLVSVPGKNEEK
+198 TPMLVSVPGEEG
-212 EVKVNVKTPLGYGE
+212 EIVTVNVKTPLGYGE

-231 VGVGDINGNWENV
+231 VGVGDIDGNWENV

-276 HFVIED
+276 HFVVED
-282 VRSEGLKLEKLESV
+282 VRSEGLRLEKLESV

-302 TYVEGIDYTRTEE
+302 TYVEGTDYTRTEE

-335 EQLGRAAGT
+335 ERLGRAAGT

-376 DRDNPPPPDD
+376 DRDTPPPPDD

-400 DVARSYTFGVHMTKY
+400 DVVRSYTFGVHMTKY

-525 QGNASVQDGT
+525 QGNASVQDGI

>member
-95 EQFVAQQLGINGSDY
+95 KKSVAQQLGIN
-110 TGSYGTETYYYI
+110 TGSYGTETYYI
-122 YTVKSALDK
+122 YTAKSALDK

-504 ERSAGEY
+504 ELSAGEY

-525 QGNASVQDGT
+525 QGNASVQDGI

>member
-29 ADRNLGNVTLAFLT
+29 ADQNLGDITLKFST
-43 ETGSITVEQNL
+43 KTGSITVEQNL

-73 LAQIGSL
+73 LTQIGSL
-80 CEITYTGGYMTGYAV
+80 CEITYAGGYMTGYAV
-95 EQFVAQQLGINGSDY
+95 EEQSIAEKLGIEDTADY
-110 TGSYGTETYYYI
+110 TRSYNRTDYCI
-122 YTVKSALDK
+122 YTNAATLEALAKEIAKLETEDLQGQFPSGQTQK
-131 IQEQL
+131 TN
-136 AAIEQSEWKGLVEG
+136 A
-150 LTGSRKASTDEN
+150 N
-162 GQVIFNDLP
+162 GEAKFETLE
-171 YGLYLIVQTDVSGAE
+171 YGLYLILQTDVSGAK
-186 YEGEPITLSHLQ
+186 YEDKPITLSHLQ
-198 TPMLVSVPGKNEEK
+198 TPMLISVPGKNEEK

-231 VGVGDINGNWENV
+231 VGIGDIDGNWENV

-282 VRSEGLKLEKLESV
+282 VCSKGLDVQGLDSV

-302 TYVEGIDYTRTEE
+302 TYVEGTDYTRTEE
-315 TVADGTR
+315 TVTDGVR

-344 LTVTYTAQVTDEA
+344 LTVVYTTQVTEDA
-357 PTAGITNS
+357 VTAGITNS

-376 DRDNPPPPDD
+376 DRDTPPPPDD

-434 EKDGQKQAV
+434 EEDGQKQAV

-457 GSNELSVSADGT
+457 GSNELSVSADGS

-571 VYLAVSRKKKG
+571 VYLAVSRKKKR

>member
-29 ADRNLGNVTLAFLT
+29 DATAIEIEKLT
-43 ETGSITVEQNL
+43 ESTQKGSITVEQNL

-95 EQFVAQQLGINGSDY
+95 KKSTVEKLGIEDTADY
-110 TGSYGTETYYYI
+110 TWSYNETDYCI
-122 YTVKSALDK
+122 YTNAATLEALAKEIAELTTEDLKDK
-131 IQEQL
+131 F
-136 AAIEQSEWKGLVEG
+136 S
-150 LTGSRKASTDEN
+150 GSPTEKTDAN
-162 GQVIFNDLP
+162 GEAEFETLD
-171 YGLYLIVQTDVSGAE
+171 YGLYLILQTDVSGAE
-186 YEGEPITLSHLQ
+186 YEDEPIILSHRQ
-198 TPMLVSVPGKNEEK
+198 TPMLVSVPQSAGQSDVT
-212 EVKVNVKTPLGYGE
+212 VKVKTPLGYGE

-276 HFVIED
+276 HFVVED

-302 TYVEGIDYTRTEE
+302 TYVEGTDYTRTEE

-335 EQLGRAAGT
+335 ERLGQAAGT

-492 LPNEDIALTLAG
+492 LPNEDIVLTLAG

-525 QGNASVQDGT
+525 QGNASVQDGI